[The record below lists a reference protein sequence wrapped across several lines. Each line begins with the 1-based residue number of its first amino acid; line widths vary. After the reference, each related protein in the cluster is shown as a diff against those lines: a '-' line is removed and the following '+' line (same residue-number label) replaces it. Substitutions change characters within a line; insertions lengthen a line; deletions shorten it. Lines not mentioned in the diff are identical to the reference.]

1 MSAKSRELRIRR
13 HKRLRRKLSG
23 TPERPRLSVFRSLNH
38 IYAQVIDDADGK
50 TLASASTIDK
60 KLSADLADL
69 NKKEQATAIGKAV
82 AERALAAGVNEVV
95 FDRGGFIYQGRVQA
109 LADAAREAGLKF

>member
-23 TPERPRLSVFRSLNH
+23 TSERPRLAVFRSLNH
-38 IYAQVIDDADGK
+38 IYAQVIDNVECK

-60 KLSADLADL
+60 KLSADLSSL
-69 NKKEQATAIGKAV
+69 NKKDQAAAIGKAV
-82 AERALAAGVNEVV
+82 AERAKAAGVEEVV
-95 FDRGGFIYQGRVQA
+95 FDRGGFNYTGRIQA
-109 LADAAREAGLKF
+109 LADGAREAGLKF